1 MLPVSMICVNRKAYR
16 HLFTMLCRATLTALA
31 VAGSYAVGTAEAWDN
46 DPVAHDIAAEIGL
59 NFHGQQLAGTQG
71 ELAVFDYDGD
81 GRLDILLSTHG
92 GSPWPLMQAQP
103 DGTFHEILAGTFFR
117 ADRHGCVAADFG
129 SIGGYGRPDGLQ
141 DLYCVTGACK
151 GTCTKEYPNSLFI
164 QRADHT
170 FQDVA
175 RSWGVADVHGRGR
188 EPAVIDYDRDG
199 LPDIVVAN
207 EGPSRYPAEN
217 RLFHNLGGRFA
228 EVTNS
233 AVRSILYSTA
243 IAVGDIDGDGWK
255 DIVLRRAVDTSLRI
269 VTYHND
275 AGTFRDVSSTTA
287 YKKRV
292 SEEIDLADVNGDGRP
307 DLLIVE
313 LRQFSVWL
321 NVAGKFPQ
329 AHFTYTLQQGRDLAV
344 GDVNQDGKADIYIV
358 QGANSSNQDIMLI
371 NNGDGKSYHT
381 IPIPQTT
388 LGNGDV
394 ATAIPNWGGTAG
406 QPSWSPTAAGASRG
420 RCS

>member
-1 MLPVSMICVNRKAYR
+1 
-16 HLFTMLCRATLTALA
+16 
-31 VAGSYAVGTAEAWDN
+31 
-46 DPVAHDIAAEIGL
+46 
-59 NFHGQQLAGTQG
+59 
-71 ELAVFDYDGD
+71 
-81 GRLDILLSTHG
+81 
-92 GSPWPLMQAQP
+92 MQAQP
-103 DGTFHEILAGTFFR
+103 DGTFREILAGPSSKR
-117 ADRHGCVAADFG
+117 
-129 SIGGYGRPDGLQ
+129 IGTAVSRPISGARWPRLPDGLP
-141 DLYCVTGACK
+141 DLCVTRACK

-199 LPDIVVAN
+199 LLDIVVAN
-207 EGPSRYPAEN
+207 EGPSIYPAEN
-217 RLFHNLGGRFA
+217 RLFHNLGGSFA
-228 EVTNS
+228 EVTDS
-233 AVRSILYSTA
+233 AVRSVLYSTA
-243 IAVGDIDGDGWK
+243 IAVGDIDADGWT
-255 DIVLRRAVDTSLRI
+255 DLMLRRRLDTSLRI

-287 YKKRV
+287 YENRV
-292 SEEIDLADVNGDGRP
+292 AEEIDLADVNGDGRP

-313 LRQFSVWL
+313 LRRFSVWL
-321 NVAGKFPQ
+321 NVAGTFPR

-358 QGANSSNQDIMLI
+358 QGANNSNQDIMLI

-388 LGNGDV
+388 LGDGDV
-394 ATAIPNWGGTAG
+394 ATAIPNWGGSGRAAFLITNGRWGKPGPVQLITFTADY
-406 QPSWSPTAAGASRG
+406 TSRTKW
-420 RCS
+420 